1 MAVATHQ
8 SRGVASQAGRARVE
22 TKCRRISERKTS
34 VGVSEVVRGPPAK
47 ELGEFGDGEAGA
59 AGAGMD

>member
-1 MAVATHQ
+1 
-8 SRGVASQAGRARVE
+8 
-22 TKCRRISERKTS
+22 
-34 VGVSEVVRGPPAK
+34 VVRGPPAK